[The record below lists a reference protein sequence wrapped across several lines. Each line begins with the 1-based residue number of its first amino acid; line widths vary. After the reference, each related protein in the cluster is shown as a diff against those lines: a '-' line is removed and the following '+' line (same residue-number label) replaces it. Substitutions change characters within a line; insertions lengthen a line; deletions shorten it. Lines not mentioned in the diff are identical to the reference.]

1 MELLKSSSK
10 FSKKQIFL
18 LSIPV
23 FFSNIAIP
31 LVGMVDTGLMGN
43 LGETKYLAATSV
55 ATSVMTMIIWS
66 FGFLRMGTVGIVA
79 QAFGRSDYRE
89 IVKTLLRNFV
99 IALVVAFIILI
110 FTPLIKSLINHF
122 FSTSNDT
129 EVLINTYL
137 NVRVFSVPAELVIYI
152 LIGFYLG
159 IQKTKISSLL
169 IIIMSILNIV
179 FSSLLVLSFNLN
191 VFGVAL
197 GTLIASY
204 ITVTIFLIFT
214 YTYIIKKFKV
224 IPKFDNLIIRSKLF
238 KLFNINLDIFIRTLF
253 LTFSFL
259 WITYLGSK
267 IGEDYLAVNTI
278 LLQFIIL
285 AAFFLDAY
293 AFSTEGVVGFAIG
306 RRNEK
311 SFLTVVKNSMQLSF
325 ITAVII
331 SLFYLIFFKEIIYI
345 ITDIEIL
352 RFISFQHILW
362 VIIIPPVACFCYQ
375 LDGIFIGASQ
385 TKEIRN
391 AMIVSVLGYI
401 GVSILLTRYLGN
413 HGIWFSLL
421 LFMIFRAATL
431 QFYFKNILKKF

>member
-110 FTPLIKSLINHF
+110 FTPLIKSSISHF

-179 FSSLLVLSFNLN
+179 FSSLLVLTFDLN
-191 VFGVAL
+191 VLGVAL

-204 ITVTIFLIFT
+204 LTVTIFLIFT
-214 YTYIIKKFKV
+214 YNYITKKFKV
-224 IPKFDNLIIRSKLF
+224 IPRFDNLIIKSKII

-311 SFLTVVKNSMQLSF
+311 SFLTVVKNSIQLSF